1 MNKLRLTAI
10 LLFCLFSVTLVNARD
25 YETYTYFQNDS
36 LSLDLDLFLPDNP
49 SQGDVPLVIYVHGG
63 GFSTGERSSDHNLA
77 KHLVKN
83 NIACAS
89 ITYTLYMK
97 DKSFGCDGILS
108 EKIKA
113 IRIAASQLWHAT
125 DYLIQKSEQHHLDT
139 SRIFIAGSSAGAETV
154 LHAAC
159 WNRSSMQLYGQALP
173 GEFEYAGV
181 IAGAGAIMD
190 LNLITA
196 ENKLPMMFFHG
207 DEDPLVP
214 YATASHHY
222 CPAHSSGWLMLF
234 GSYSIAEHLR
244 KLNGTYSLTTFR
256 GGDHSYAGAFIHQNQ
271 QPVVEF
277 INRVLSGEQFRE
289 HHLIETDK
297 E

>member
-1 MNKLRLTAI
+1 MNKLLLTAI
-10 LLFCLFSVTLVNARD
+10 LLFCLFPVTLVNAQD

-63 GFSTGERSSDHNLA
+63 GFSTGERSSGHNLA

-113 IRIAASQLWHAT
+113 IRIAASQLWQAT
-125 DYLIQKSEQHHLDT
+125 DYLIQKREQYYLDT
-139 SRIFIAGSSAGAETV
+139 SRIFIAGTSAGAEAV

-159 WNRSSMQLYGQALP
+159 WDRSSMQLYRQALP

-181 IAGAGAIMD
+181 ISGAGAIMD

-222 CPAHSSGWLMLF
+222 CPPHSSGWLMLF

-244 KLNGTYSLTTFR
+244 SLNGTYSLTTFR
-256 GGDHSYAGAFIHQNQ
+256 DGGHSYAGAFIHQNQ